1 MIARPERLL
10 DPLMTLSRLAAN
22 ATCLVLSALAWV
34 AVPAA
39 AQSLATVTILEGEA
53 FVLRGGQRLVAAE
66 GVAVLRGDI
75 VHTGER
81 SFMRLESADGT
92 MADLGAA
99 TRLMVAPPQRRP
111 RAGIGDAYLLSGWLK
126 LTAAPK
132 GPQAAMWMAAVE
144 LQELTGTAVVR
155 VVGDQVDLFIERG
168 EARAAVRPAAGS
180 STALKTGEY
189 FVRKAAQRPIVAPR
203 PAADFLAALPPA
215 FRDTLPSRLAKF
227 AGRKVEAKRAADI
240 TYAEVEGWLTT
251 DVAVRRHLLPRWR
264 SRIADPVFRAALVA
278 NLRAHPEWDPVL
290 FPEKYKPKD
299 GETASG
305 KDEKKT
311 SY

>member
-1 MIARPERLL
+1 
-10 DPLMTLSRLAAN
+10 MTFSRLAAN
-22 ATCLVLSALAWV
+22 ATRLVLCALAWV

-39 AQSLATVTILEGEA
+39 AQTLATVTILEGEA

-81 SFMRLESADGT
+81 SFVRLESADGT
-92 MADLGAA
+92 IADLGAA
-99 TRLMVAPPQRRP
+99 TRLMVAPPERRA

-126 LTAAPK
+126 LTAPPK
-132 GPQAAMWMAAVE
+132 GPQPAMWMATVE
-144 LQELTGTAVVR
+144 LQEVTGTAVVR
-155 VVGDQVDLFIERG
+155 AVSDQVDVFIERG
-168 EARAAVRPAAGS
+168 EARAAVRPVGGS
-180 STALKTGEY
+180 STALNTGEY
-189 FVRKAAQRPIVAPR
+189 FVRKAAQRPIVAQR
-203 PAADFLAALPPA
+203 PASDFLAALPPA

-227 AGRKVEAKRAADI
+227 AGRKVEAKRAVDF
-240 TYAEVEGWLTT
+240 TYTDVEGWLTT

-264 SRIADPVFRAALVA
+264 GRIADPAFRAALVA

-299 GETASG
+299 GEAGRG
-305 KDEKKT
+305 KDEKK
-311 SY
+311 SP